1 MRNPARARELEGKM
15 EPFAKRLCHAAALQV
30 RARQY
35 ELAIGNLRAALRR
48 TSNKQAW
55 SKIMLAIRELSK
67 LVPPSADL

>member
-1 MRNPARARELEGKM
+1 M

-30 RARQY
+30 RVGQY